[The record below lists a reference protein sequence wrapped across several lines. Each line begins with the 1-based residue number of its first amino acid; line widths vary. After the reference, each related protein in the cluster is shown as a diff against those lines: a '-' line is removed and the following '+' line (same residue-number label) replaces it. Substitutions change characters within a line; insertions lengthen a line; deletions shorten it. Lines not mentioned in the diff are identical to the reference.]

1 MLETIIRAI
10 LTEKVLTLAVI
21 NVGAIELALK
31 EHYFCAWVV
40 WGLAALIFVA
50 M

>member
-1 MLETIIRAI
+1 MLETVIRAI

-21 NVGAIELALK
+21 NVSAVALAVK
-31 EHYFCAWVV
+31 EHCFCAWVV
-40 WGLAALIFVA
+40 WGPAALICVT